1 MVRICA
7 LQETIESGGQ
17 KYPIYL
23 ALIQAEI
30 ISTIADVPSY
40 RDSTKNAEI
49 ARNVSTLPVKEWQR
63 PPIPEKIEAIRQ
75 LFNNSGEFMP
85 NPILIGQNPHTTVPP
100 KVEPLL
106 TSGGST
112 TVWELMIDKAPS
124 DSEKPLWILDGQHRI
139 AGLSK
144 SAQSS
149 NPVPVVFLLNHG
161 SDHYGA
167 DRLAQI
173 FAQVTTSATPL
184 GPLHR
189 EWLSYAFGLNHY
201 SPNEPRDV
209 ERKNSMAAVI
219 SLCMTPSFAGQPNP
233 FFDRI
238 QYNDGLTP
246 SRIQPG
252 GHVYSCIELQD
263 TVFRSYYA
271 TPKTQP
277 DLDPENLA
285 EEMCLARIALASVVK
300 TPVDR
305 SVFFGKDLHHQK
317 IMEDAFWAG
326 VLSYVGEHGAPP
338 SWKDVLRTLRFE
350 STNWDFSWKVSLH
363 GRNQSTSKK
372 LAVKVMKKIFHTRK
386 LPSGSNSIA
395 DLLRGNG
402 AQFEL
407 EAFHLT
413 SAGRRSGRETDI
425 LEVRRG
431 DTTSFPI
438 GKRVGIRL
446 LKGSLN
452 IQEVVV
458 TDKQAAPGTLVEYR
472 DVLKRGGMILDKSSH
487 NNPLELLFT
496 LKHYGGVT
504 STADVRIDW
513 QS

>member
-1 MVRICA
+1 MVRIYA
-7 LQETIESGGQ
+7 LKETIESGEQ

-23 ALIQAEI
+23 ALMQAEA
-30 ISTIADVPSY
+30 ISEIADVPSY
-40 RDSTKNAEI
+40 HDTTKNAEI
-49 ARNVSTLPVKEWQR
+49 AHNVSKVPVKEWQR

-75 LFNNSGEFMP
+75 MFNNSGEFMP
-85 NPILIGQNPHTTVPP
+85 NPILIGQNPHTTSPP
-100 KVEPLL
+100 NVESVL
-106 TSGGST
+106 TSGDAT
-112 TVWELMIDKAPS
+112 TVWELVIDQPPS

-173 FAQVTTSATPL
+173 FAQVTTSATQL
-184 GPLHR
+184 GPLHS
-189 EWLSYAFGLNHY
+189 EWLSYAFRLNHY
-201 SPNEPRDV
+201 SPREARAA
-209 ERKNSMAAVI
+209 EQKNSMAAVI
-219 SLCMTPSFAGQPNP
+219 SLCMTPSFGGQPNP
-233 FFDRI
+233 FYDRI
-238 QYNDGLTP
+238 QYNDRLTP

-252 GHVYSCIELQD
+252 GHVYTCIELKD
-263 TVFRSYYA
+263 IVFRSYYSA
-271 TPKTQP
+271 PKVQP
-277 DLDPENLA
+277 ELESDALA
-285 EEMCLARIALASVVK
+285 EEMCLARIALVDVVK

-305 SVFFGKDLHHQK
+305 SVFFGKDSHHQK
-317 IMEDAFWAG
+317 VMEDAFWSG
-326 VLSYVGEHGAPP
+326 VLSHIGAHGAPP

-350 STNWDFSWKVSLH
+350 STDWDFSWKVSLH

-372 LAVKVMKKIFHTRK
+372 LAVRVMEEIFPKRK
-386 LPSGSNSIA
+386 LPSGNNSIA

-402 AQFEL
+402 AQFKL

-413 SAGRRSGRETDI
+413 SSDRPSTREAEV

-438 GKRVGIRL
+438 GQRVGIRL
-446 LKGSLN
+446 RNPSLN

-472 DVLKRGGMILDKSSH
+472 EVLKGGGLILDKSSH
-487 NNPLELLFT
+487 NSPLDLLFT

-504 STADVRIDW
+504 STAEVRIDW
-513 QS
+513 QP